1 MKKRLVT
8 FFLTLTFLA
17 GVSLMLYPTVSNY
30 WNSLHTSTAVA
41 VYDERVRSMDEQQ
54 RDEMWEK
61 AVEYNASLAKTSQ
74 TMHISDSK
82 RAEYESVL
90 DVDGTGM
97 MGYIEIPN
105 INISLPIYHGTE
117 NAVLQIATGHLEWTS
132 LPVGGT
138 SSHCVI
144 SGHRGLPSAKLFTN
158 LDQLKEGDTF
168 VIRVLN
174 EVLTY
179 EVDQIRIVLPVE
191 LNDLQ
196 IERGKDYCTLVT
208 CTPYGVNSHR
218 LLVRGHRVEN
228 ESETIRVTSEAIQ
241 IEPLIVAPIIAL
253 PILIVVFVVLIV
265 SSKRRSRITAK
276 LSIKIPGGEEDE
288 ENI

>member
-30 WNSLHTSTAVA
+30 WNSLHTSKAVA

-61 AVEYNASLAKTSQ
+61 AVEYNANLAKTSQ